1 MKRREFITLLGGAAA
16 VWPLAAR
23 AQQPAMP
30 VVGFP
35 HAGSPEP
42 NGQRVAAS
50 ASATALATSIVIRPG
65 VECAA
70 NAWVHQRLA
79 DDAPLDPTSAALVS
93 KLVTAL
99 NASQTTVY
107 CFADMPIYIVGPDT
121 PTVRVV
127 VAGDPEPATDLLQQQ
142 FNAVPM
148 PNPNTF
154 VTMDGTDHEAVI
166 YQPATHKCWEGWLWA
181 KTGRRTTDST
191 GATVDE
197 WQVTWGGYIDRLDQN
212 PGWFVTDPTTG
223 QKGGM
228 LATGI
233 TWLGIGITIG
243 DLLQQSINHAIGI
256 IIPTLYVRA
265 LPGLIPTWNQPPAQ
279 RADGFHFTDPNNIP
293 EGAIFRLPRNLDLN
307 TYPATQWD
315 GVSPKSVFRLIAE
328 SMQNYGCVVYDQ
340 GGTGIFV
347 SEKGDTPAYPVN
359 PYSQEPLASIMGAG
373 YMALNEFPWSKMQV
387 LKMNLV

>member
-1 MKRREFITLLGGAAA
+1 MRRREFATLLTGAGAWSL
-16 VWPLAAR
+16 VAR
-23 AQQPAMP
+23 AQQPAVP
-30 VVGFP
+30 VVGFL

-42 NGQRVAAS
+42 NGKRVAAS
-50 ASATALATSIVIRPG
+50 LATSIVIRPG

-70 NAWVHQRLA
+70 NAWVHKRLA
-79 DDAPLDPTSAALVS
+79 DNAPLDPTSAALVS

-373 YMALNEFPWSKMQV
+373 YMALNEFPWSKMQA